1 MIALF
6 RRGAQRLIIPVIP
19 RVNVRSKVNVG
30 LGRLSLGTAAK
41 LKHASRDRH
50 REFYRPLQDPML
62 NSRRQRPSAF
72 EAPYAAAHDIGDA
85 REMVAHLL

>member
-1 MIALF
+1 
-6 RRGAQRLIIPVIP
+6 
-19 RVNVRSKVNVG
+19 
-30 LGRLSLGTAAK
+30 
-41 LKHASRDRH
+41 
-50 REFYRPLQDPML
+50 LQDPML